1 MLCQVFYN
9 KLSSFAI
16 SVSRCLPNASNDD
29 LREFSS
35 TTEITD
41 RASIAE
47 EVYTQIKLMNEQE
60 LTSLKSQLAVVV
72 QSGQN
77 TFEDEEEDE
86 ICQLCGAIR

>member
-1 MLCQVFYN
+1 MQFGICIWR
-9 KLSSFAI
+9 A
-16 SVSRCLPNASNDD
+16 LPYSGNEE
-29 LREFSS
+29 LLEFSS
-35 TTEITD
+35 TAEMSA

-60 LTSLKSQLAVVV
+60 LTSLKNQLAEVI
-72 QSGQN
+72 QSGEN